1 MTKIKLFKGE
11 AGILLSQRN
20 FDFCNTVFKQNFHS
34 LMLQRLK
41 WLHVK
46 NRIMYRL
53 CSSLTTV
60 SDSPSQPLIA

>member
-34 LMLQRLK
+34 LMLQ
-41 WLHVK
+41 
-46 NRIMYRL
+46 
-53 CSSLTTV
+53 
-60 SDSPSQPLIA
+60 